1 MGGSLSHSLSKTYI
15 SKGANKQYRN
25 RNQGTYHKR
34 THTPQLHTYIQ
45 HTTMSK
51 KLAAQ
56 ALDALMSSNTTNSK
70 ISKSSTSSGA
80 VSKKKS
86 SSSKTAKKQ
95 NKNSLPVTKTG
106 LKKIKH
112 EIRYGHS
119 VRRQQ
124 EEAEA
129 KINPLGEYLSN
140 WHR

>member
-1 MGGSLSHSLSKTYI
+1 
-15 SKGANKQYRN
+15 
-25 RNQGTYHKR
+25 
-34 THTPQLHTYIQ
+34 
-45 HTTMSK
+45 MSK

-56 ALDALMSSNTTNSK
+56 ALDALMSSNNTNSK
-70 ISKSSTSSGA
+70 ISKSSASSGA

-86 SSSKTAKKQ
+86 SSSNTAKKQ

-106 LKKIKH
+106 LKRIKH

-129 KINPLGEYLSN
+129 KINPLGEFLNNWNRRFCSCYKKRRDLLSAIL
-140 WHR
+140 